1 MIRNI
6 LAAAAMV
13 LTATLSTSC
22 GYFQA
27 REQRAKLA
35 DIRVGMSKEQVREI
49 AGTPLEKE
57 LFGTDDLWYYYTNP
71 KWYDGLVTQDE
82 CTPFVFED
90 ERLAGWGHDYYHQ
103 GGSLSSWTQKAIN
116 SAVWF

>member
-6 LAAAAMV
+6 LAAAALV

-49 AGTPLEKE
+49 AGTPLENE

-103 GGSLSSWTQKAIN
+103 SGSLSSWTQKAIN